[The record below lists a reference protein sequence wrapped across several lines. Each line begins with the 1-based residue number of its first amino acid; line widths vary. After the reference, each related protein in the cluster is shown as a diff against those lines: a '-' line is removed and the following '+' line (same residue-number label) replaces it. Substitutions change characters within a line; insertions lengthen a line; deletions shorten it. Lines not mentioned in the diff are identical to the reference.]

1 MLAFLCVPVL
11 RAQEPRPNEYQ
22 VKAAY
27 LFNFGRFVKWPA
39 TPTAGKDDSFTVCVL
54 GQDPFGP
61 VLDSTLAG
69 EDLDGKRV
77 ATRRIS
83 KPQDAG
89 TCRILFISSEEANHL
104 KEILSSLDE
113 EGVLTVSDMP

>member
-89 TCRILFISSEEANHL
+89 TCRILFISSE
-104 KEILSSLDE
+104 
-113 EGVLTVSDMP
+113 